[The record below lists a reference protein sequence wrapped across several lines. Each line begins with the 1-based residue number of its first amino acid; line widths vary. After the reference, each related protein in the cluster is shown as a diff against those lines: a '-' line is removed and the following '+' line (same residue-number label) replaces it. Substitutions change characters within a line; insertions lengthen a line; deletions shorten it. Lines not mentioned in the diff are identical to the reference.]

1 MAGNKTDN
9 GVLEIGSEELVK
21 SYQEDTPGQQLE
33 AYLSTMTE
41 VNHDI
46 QKKHFS
52 TKFPNPLKGY
62 PYQKESLDVAEAD
75 KVVCPECK
83 GSGEV
88 DDKEC
93 THCDGSGYHMSEESE

>member
-1 MAGNKTDN
+1 MTGNKTDN
-9 GVLEIGSEELVK
+9 GVLEIGTDEAVV
-21 SYQEDTPGQQLE
+21 SYQEDTPGQAVE
-33 AYLSTMTE
+33 KYLMAIKTVNEE
-41 VNHDI
+41 V